1 MKSNL
6 NNLLSRSKR
15 IHDIFM
21 NFTWKFINLVIE
33 CKVSKRADDG
43 ESSATILALNTI

>member
-1 MKSNL
+1 
-6 NNLLSRSKR
+6 
-15 IHDIFM
+15 
-21 NFTWKFINLVIE
+21 VIE